1 MLARNNSTTRV
12 DRGPIGKDGTVT
24 VVDTA
29 PIMVLSVGLKG
40 AYRMKRINEGL
51 MILNEWI
58 VEHPAWRATGD
69 PRAFLYNG
77 PAIRNGNKWNEAQL
91 PIALVDPVR

>member
-12 DRGPIGKDGTVT
+12 DRGPVGKDGAVT

-40 AYRMKRINEGL
+40 VYRMKRINEGL

-58 VEHPAWRATGD
+58 VEHPAWRAAGD
-69 PRAFLYNG
+69 PRALFIER
-77 PAIRNGNKWNEAQL
+77 PSDSKR
-91 PIALVDPVR
+91 